1 MHFCDQVDIHFF
13 QELPNFGTISHHEF
27 VIALASD
34 HSEQGSSKLFTQGIS
49 KSMQCFLNNLENT
62 PSESEKTYNK
72 YKKTADSV
80 LLSLFMRTN
89 GKCNNSHAP

>member
-1 MHFCDQVDIHFF
+1 MFKGDQSRRIKTHRCLVCMKDHLLI
-13 QELPNFGTISHHEF
+13 
-27 VIALASD
+27 IA
-34 HSEQGSSKLFTQGIS
+34 SSPS
-49 KSMQCFLNNLENT
+49 LNHKNI
-62 PSESEKTYNK
+62 EKNNNRSFRNREDLQ